1 VGAGPGNPVSQGTV
15 AAPVVGARYWL
26 TRRFGIDAGVGFGW
40 TGGSESTSASGMTS
54 MSGGTAGSIGF
65 AGYLGAP
72 IALASASHF
81 VFEVVPETLLG
92 FTSGTLPAAGGEPQQ
107 KMSGFRFD
115 IGARIGA
122 EIHFGFIGIPQL
134 ALQGSIGLYFS
145 RQTYT
150 WSETGASS
158 SLATNTFTTS
168 VQSDPWAIFAD
179 NISALYYF

>member
-1 VGAGPGNPVSQGTV
+1 VGAGPGNPVSPGTV

-40 TGGSESTSASGMTS
+40 TGGSESASASGMTS
-54 MSGGTAGSIGF
+54 ISGGTAGSIGF
-65 AGYLGAP
+65 AAYLGAP

-92 FTSGTLPAAGGEPQQ
+92 FTSGTVPAAGGEPEQ

-122 EIHFGFIGIPQL
+122 EIHFGFIGIPEL

-145 RQTYT
+145 RQTYA